1 MRSKTLGI
9 NVRVTPEEK
18 EKLLKNAGYCA
29 LSLSE
34 YLRRLGLGKD
44 VEATV
49 REKEYRVFRQLKQL
63 KADCEQLE
71 TSEISRRIDEILKE
85 LRSAEIVCV
94 ILASRPFILPKVVT
108 VNLVRAHPNT
118 PQRKEE
124 HDETKNQKTVL
135 AFPAGRQRVKT

>member
-9 NVRVTPEEK
+9 NVRVAPEEK

-44 VEATV
+44 VEVTV
-49 REKEYRVFRQLKQL
+49 REKEYRVFRKLKQL

-71 TSEISRRIDEILKE
+71 TSEIARRIDEILQE
-85 LRSAEIVCV
+85 LR
-94 ILASRPFILPKVVT
+94 
-108 VNLVRAHPNT
+108 
-118 PQRKEE
+118 
-124 HDETKNQKTVL
+124 
-135 AFPAGRQRVKT
+135 

>member
-34 YLRRLGLGKD
+34 YLRRLGLGMN

-49 REKEYRVFRQLKQL
+49 REKEYRVFRKLKQL

-85 LRSAEIVCV
+85 LR
-94 ILASRPFILPKVVT
+94 
-108 VNLVRAHPNT
+108 
-118 PQRKEE
+118 
-124 HDETKNQKTVL
+124 
-135 AFPAGRQRVKT
+135 